1 MAKRKKKTTLTMVT
15 LLLALAFLIVFY
27 LWYSNREE
35 TSGNEAESKAKITL
49 AEIDK
54 NNIQQ
59 LHFQNKEVNLN
70 LYLEGEVWLS
80 QEDPNRPINQDK
92 VDNLL
97 NVIDRVE
104 AERLVLENP
113 EDISEFGL
121 DEPVLFLEATSK
133 DNQVVSLKIGSQT
146 STKEGY
152 YGMVN
157 DDPNVYLFSNNY
169 RTGMDYRDV
178 DMTEKE
184 DLPSVAA
191 EGVKH
196 LTITMREGD
205 NFELVN
211 DPDNQISAPGALIF
225 PWIIYQPYEEGVI
238 ADTAKVNEYLGNY
251 ASLVYDHCV
260 NYQAEDL
267 SDYGLDQPYATIHI
281 EYEQTNVITLE
292 EPEVNPETGEE
303 IKQKTEV
310 EDKEFTLLI
319 GDQNDDG
326 DYFVRMVDSDAVY
339 VMDASDVEN
348 MLEVDVFAMVSKH
361 INMPNIANVDHI
373 TIQVE
378 DSSYTMEIER
388 NTITNEEGEE
398 ETEEIYYYNGQVIEE
413 DDFKGIYR
421 RLISA
426 AYDAPIKEEL
436 DITGLKPVIT
446 ISYHIAESDKTVS
459 SSYLPYD
466 ESFYIVDNG
475 RKVRFYA
482 DKRKIDDIVSAVV
495 VFKPSE

>member
-196 LTITMREGD
+196 LTI
-205 NFELVN
+205 
-211 DPDNQISAPGALIF
+211 
-225 PWIIYQPYEEGVI
+225 PW
-238 ADTAKVNEYLGNY
+238 
-251 ASLVYDHCV
+251 
-260 NYQAEDL
+260 
-267 SDYGLDQPYATIHI
+267 
-281 EYEQTNVITLE
+281 
-292 EPEVNPETGEE
+292 
-303 IKQKTEV
+303 
-310 EDKEFTLLI
+310 
-319 GDQNDDG
+319 
-326 DYFVRMVDSDAVY
+326 
-339 VMDASDVEN
+339 
-348 MLEVDVFAMVSKH
+348 
-361 INMPNIANVDHI
+361 
-373 TIQVE
+373 
-378 DSSYTMEIER
+378 
-388 NTITNEEGEE
+388 
-398 ETEEIYYYNGQVIEE
+398 
-413 DDFKGIYR
+413 R
-421 RLISA
+421 R
-426 AYDAPIKEEL
+426 
-436 DITGLKPVIT
+436 
-446 ISYHIAESDKTVS
+446 
-459 SSYLPYD
+459 
-466 ESFYIVDNG
+466 
-475 RKVRFYA
+475 R
-482 DKRKIDDIVSAVV
+482 
-495 VFKPSE
+495 